1 MASIEP
7 RRNAAGKVTSWRVVW
22 RDNGARQH
30 MRFDREADALQWK
43 ALLEAAQH
51 DTAAAEAAILRK
63 VSTTP
68 TFEEAAEHHIAR
80 LTRAQPDTITRYRRF
95 LVTHTATLNGLP
107 VDKIAEDDL
116 IHWIRDRQ
124 AHGSSAKTIRNVH
137 GLIHAVMD
145 SAVRRRL
152 RPDNPCNGR
161 LLPRD
166 NRTDDTTTF
175 LTGAEFALLMEHMH
189 PFYVPLFSFLIGTG
203 LRLSE
208 AAALTREDVDLDG
221 PTPSVRVTK
230 AWKEDRGGRGWY
242 VGPPK
247 TRKARR
253 TVSLSPSLV
262 EMIRPRVEAA
272 APGELVWTMVG
283 GGEVRSGRL
292 YARVWRQAVDAAQAA
307 GLAKSPRIHDL
318 RHSHASLMIAGGMN
332 LYELAGRLGHESITT
347 TADTYGHL
355 VPDVQWRAAELAE
368 SAIPLGAPPAIE

>member
-1 MASIEP
+1 MASIEA
-7 RRNAAGKVTSWRVVW
+7 RRNSAGIVTSWRVVW

-30 MRFDREADALQWK
+30 MKFDREADAAQWK

-51 DTAAAEAAILRK
+51 DTSVAEAAILRK

-68 TFEEAAEHHIAR
+68 TFLEAAEHHIAR
-80 LTRAQPDTITRYRRF
+80 LTRAQPDTISRYRRI
-95 LVTHTATLNGLP
+95 LATHTTDLNALP
-107 VDKIAEDDL
+107 VDRITEDDL
-116 IHWIRDRQ
+116 IHWIRGRQ
-124 AHGSSAKTIRNVH
+124 AHGSSAKTIRNAH
-137 GLIHAVMD
+137 GLIHAVMA
-145 SAVRRRL
+145 STVRRRL

-166 NRTDDTTTF
+166 ERTDEATTF
-175 LTGAEFALLMEHMH
+175 LTGREFALLMEHTH
-189 PFYVPLFSFLIGTG
+189 PHYVPLFSFLIGTG

-208 AAALTREDVDLDG
+208 AAALTREDVDLDS
-221 PTPSVRVTK
+221 PTPTVRVTK

-247 TRKARR
+247 TKKARR
-253 TVSLSPSLV
+253 TVSLAPSLV
-262 EMIRPRVEAA
+262 ALIRPRVESTE
-272 APGELVWTMVG
+272 PGVLVWTMLG
-283 GGEVRSGRL
+283 GSEVRSGRL
-292 YARVWRQAVDAAQAA
+292 YTRVWRKAVDAAGEA
-307 GLAKSPRIHDL
+307 GLTKTPRIHDL

-368 SAIPLGAPPAIE
+368 SAIPLPVAP